1 MSEGMR
7 FLSGGEDVAAAVE
20 WVKSKYNAGNGSRD
34 VLLMG
39 NSACGVRVAT
49 FMLKLRFAALRVS
62 ILSGIVG
69 GVSLRGYILLAVPF
83 DFRNAA
89 ADRAATLNNLGT
101 GSEKT
106 ALDLLQSFKPQER
119 SLPKTLVVWGTLD
132 PKDEIVQPALN
143 FIEEWEGRE
152 GPWDLNRAVLE
163 GHNHVSPPMALATG
177 LQWRG
182 NGKL

>member
-39 NSACGVRVAT
+39 NSAGGVRVAT

-69 GVSLRGYILLAVPF
+69 GMSLRGYILLAVPF

-89 ADRAATLNNLGT
+89 ADRAATLNNLGQGLRRLPVGFAAELQT
-101 GSEKT
+101 SGRIIAK
-106 ALDLLQSFKPQER
+106 DLGPLGDAR
-119 SLPKTLVVWGTLD
+119 S
-132 PKDEIVQPALN
+132 
-143 FIEEWEGRE
+143 
-152 GPWDLNRAVLE
+152 
-163 GHNHVSPPMALATG
+163 
-177 LQWRG
+177 
-182 NGKL
+182 